1 MKEQVPGVFSDA
13 NQIIRTLM
21 YLIALVKTKLL
32 GKDWQSIPV
41 VPQTRFSIFSKRTP
55 EFCLGMW
62 VLS

>member
-1 MKEQVPGVFSDA
+1 MREQVPGVFLDA

-32 GKDWQSIPV
+32 GEDWQSIPV
-41 VPQTRFSIFSKRTP
+41 VPQTRFSIFSNRTP

>member
-1 MKEQVPGVFSDA
+1 MREQVPGVFSDA

-32 GKDWQSIPV
+32 GEDWQLIPV
-41 VPQTRFSIFSKRTP
+41 VPQTRFSIFSSRTP